1 MWGEVLSDPVSW
13 GLILSLVIME
23 GLLSADNALVLAVLV
38 KHLPPKQRK
47 RALMYGI
54 VGAYLFRF
62 IFIGIGIYLVKFSI
76 VKIIGATYLLW
87 LVILHFIS
95 KSSDGDEVREFK
107 KSGLTVRMFGTFWAT
122 VISVELMD
130 IAFSVDSILAA
141 FAISDQIWVLLL
153 GGVLGIIMMRT
164 IAGVF
169 LSLIESVPELET
181 TAFILIAIIALKMFA
196 GVFGLH
202 LRHEVFF
209 VILIVA
215 FLLTFI
221 VHKMNKRKVA

>member
-76 VKIIGATYLLW
+76 VKIVGATYLLW

-95 KSSDGDEVREFK
+95 KSADVDEVREFK
-107 KSGLTVRMFGTFWAT
+107 KSGLMVRLFGTFWAT
-122 VISVELMD
+122 VISVEIMD

-141 FAISDQIWVLLL
+141 FAISDQVWVLLL

-169 LSLIESVPELET
+169 LALIERIPELET
-181 TAFILIAIIALKMFA
+181 TAFLLIAIIALKMFA
-196 GVFGLH
+196 GVFGYH
-202 LRHEVFF
+202 LPHEMFF
-209 VILIVA
+209 VILLVA
-215 FLLTFI
+215 FLLTFV
-221 VHKMNKRKVA
+221 VHKLNKHKTA